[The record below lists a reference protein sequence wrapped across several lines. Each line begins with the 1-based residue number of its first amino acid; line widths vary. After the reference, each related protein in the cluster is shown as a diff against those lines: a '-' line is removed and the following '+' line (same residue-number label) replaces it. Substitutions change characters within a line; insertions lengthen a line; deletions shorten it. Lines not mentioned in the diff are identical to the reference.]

1 MWYDEKINK
10 KIFLGGCFGA
20 PNPFYFTILEG
31 FWGPQNTP
39 QKYFFLS
46 YHIVWTLSFPGI
58 PYFLFYND
66 FKRFYETLKKIG
78 KNLGILYSKICLKI
92 GFLEVPRG
100 TWCRRARALK
110 TFLVVSIMIWNQKSN
125 RATLKSQK
133 VYFWDTLMCTLD
145 SFKTLVQ

>member
-66 FKRFYETLKKIG
+66 FKRFYETFRKIG
-78 KNLGILYSKICLKI
+78 KNLGILYNKICPQIRFLGCPWG
-92 GFLEVPRG
+92 GFKNKLELQNFFG
-100 TWCRRARALK
+100 G
-110 TFLVVSIMIWNQKSN
+110 
-125 RATLKSQK
+125 
-133 VYFWDTLMCTLD
+133 LMYSEVMGKHQELLQNPIF
-145 SFKTLVQ
+145 SFSRTP